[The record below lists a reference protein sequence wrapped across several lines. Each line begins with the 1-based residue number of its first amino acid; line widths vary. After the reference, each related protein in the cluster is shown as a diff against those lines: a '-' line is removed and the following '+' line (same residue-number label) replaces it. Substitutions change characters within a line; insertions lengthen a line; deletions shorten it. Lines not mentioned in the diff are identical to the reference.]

1 MYIGSEAF
9 QTANEKDI
17 QKQKV
22 RGLIDSIPYTSANIS
37 AGSLTIINQ
46 SSDSSDTK
54 IGAVYTGTLTATFL
68 PNLSVTPRSWYGRR
82 ITVEF
87 GLCVSENPD
96 VYEWV
101 PMGVYTVAEAT
112 VTDQGIAVKAY
123 DDMSKLAG
131 KLPDS
136 YIVSGTVY
144 SITDYICRR
153 YGVPFGM
160 TEAQC
165 QALPNGTQTLGLY
178 TPNDC
183 ETYRDI
189 IYWLSVTVGGWATIN
204 RNGQLV
210 YGTYMRDA
218 FVDTTT
224 DQYNRLQGAN
234 FSDFVTDFGSVLFI
248 NPDDTTSRVGSQGGG
263 QEYIVGMNPF
273 IQFGTRETRQEL
285 RHNIYLAVKN
295 MSFMPFRLD
304 QISAPVYDL
313 GDVVY
318 MEGGLA
324 ADREYIGCVQSVSW
338 TLEKEITIQ
347 GFGADPNLKNASTA
361 GQSASAAARKAT
373 AASEIVYKRYQNLS
387 GFTVGSDPVKVVN
400 IDFQTE
406 RETDIEIWHE
416 IQLET
421 TDGGSFS
428 GMTVQAIYYLDG
440 VEQARKPVETYT
452 EDGLHLLDLHYEEF
466 LENNGSHTW
475 EVYLS
480 CTSGTITIDT
490 EGILA
495 VLKGQGISKVESW
508 TGVIVLEDTIGR
520 YPITMEHRGFIDLVN
535 VATHDNESL
544 QITETVD
551 PVEIKSETR
560 PFVDMVNFVL
570 NNVVFQLVSEDGDY
584 NITSEDTVYNVTSEE

>member
-1 MYIGSEAF
+1 MYRGSDQF
-9 QTANEKDI
+9 QAANLKDI

-22 RGLIDSIPYTSANIS
+22 RGLIDTIPFESGNIS

-54 IGAVYTGTLTATFL
+54 IGAVFTGTLTATFL

-87 GLCVSENPD
+87 GLCISENPD

-112 VTDQGIAVKAY
+112 VTENGIAVKAY
-123 DDMSKLAG
+123 DDMVKLST

-144 SITDYICRR
+144 SITDFICRR
-153 YGVPFGM
+153 CGLTFGM
-160 TEAQC
+160 TEIEC
-165 QALPNGTQTLGLY
+165 QSLPNGDQTLGLY

-189 IYWLSVTVGGWATIN
+189 IYWLSVTVGGWATIT
-204 RNGQLV
+204 REGKLI
-210 YGTYMRDA
+210 YGTYNRT
-218 FVDTTT
+218 FVTEAET

-234 FSDFVTDFGSVLFI
+234 FSDFITSFGSATFTK
-248 NPDDTTSRVGSQGGG
+248 PDDTTIHVGSVGVG
-263 QEYIVGMNPF
+263 QDYAVGMDPF
-273 IQFGTRETRQEL
+273 IQYGTPMVR
-285 RHNIYLAVKN
+285 NN
-295 MSFMPFRLD
+295 MRFAIFHAIEKMQFMPFRLD

-313 GDVVY
+313 GDIVY

-324 ADREYIGCVQSVSW
+324 SDREYIGCVQSIQW
-338 TLEKEITIQ
+338 TLGKGITIQ
-347 GFGADPNLKNASTA
+347 GFGADPKLKNGTSGGSAAS
-361 GQSASAAARKAT
+361 SAARKAT
-373 AASEIVYKRYQNLS
+373 AASEMVYKRYQNLS
-387 GFTVGSDPVKVVN
+387 AFTIGTTASKVVN
-400 IDFQTE
+400 IEFQTE

-416 IQLET
+416 IQL
-421 TDGGSFS
+421 DADVSS
-428 GMTVQAIYYLDG
+428 AAGMTVHAVYYLDG
-440 VEQARKPVETYT
+440 VEQTRKPVETYFD
-452 EDGLHLLDLHYEEF
+452 DGKHLLDLHYEEY

-475 EVYLS
+475 EVYLVCS
-480 CTSGTITIDT
+480 GGTITIDT

-520 YPITMEHRGFIDLVN
+520 LSITMDHRDFIDLVN

-544 QITETVD
+544 PLQETAD
-551 PVEIKSETR
+551 PVQIKGTARELT
-560 PFVDMVNFVL
+560 DQINIIL
-570 NNVVFQLVSEDGDY
+570 NTAVFGIISEDGEY
-584 NITSEDTVYNVTSEE
+584 NLTSEDAVYNVTSEE